1 MSVPQATSKIYD
13 MFRDQGLDLRKFLV
27 KIELSNF
34 DSKLSLMSYYGL
46 ITPNQDKIMR
56 IYVI

>member
-1 MSVPQATSKIYD
+1 MSVPRATSKIYD

-46 ITPNQDKIMR
+46 LTPNQDKIMR

>member
-1 MSVPQATSKIYD
+1 MSVPRATSKIYD
-13 MFRDQGLDLRKFLV
+13 MFGDQGLDLRKFLV

>member
-1 MSVPQATSKIYD
+1 MSVPRATSKIYD